1 MVNYFK
7 EPGINETFFCKMRF
21 LTTVCFRMKEN
32 TKDILLDFILNFFK
46 LSPMINE
53 ARMTML
59 DTMGIFF
66 LWSLS
71 MLWEKN
77 KYFYFPLLSSMYF
90 NLSCQ
95 TLPSLEFQPFS
106 FALF

>member
-7 EPGINETFFCKMRF
+7 EPGIIETFFCKMRF

-59 DTMGIFF
+59 DTMGEEQIFI
-66 LWSLS
+66 
-71 MLWEKN
+71 
-77 KYFYFPLLSSMYF
+77 FPCFRQCILIYRVKPCHL
-90 NLSCQ
+90 
-95 TLPSLEFQPFS
+95 
-106 FALF
+106 

>member
-7 EPGINETFFCKMRF
+7 EPGIIETFFCKMIF
-21 LTTVCFRMKEN
+21 LITVCFRMKEN
-32 TKDILLDFILNFFK
+32 TKDILLDFILNFLK

-59 DTMGIFF
+59 DTMGEEQIFLF
-66 LWSLS
+66 SLAFV
-71 MLWEKN
+71 N
-77 KYFYFPLLSSMYF
+77 VYF

>member
-7 EPGINETFFCKMRF
+7 EPGIIETLFCKMRF

-32 TKDILLDFILNFFK
+32 TNDILLDFILNFLK
-46 LSPMINE
+46 LSPMIHE

-59 DTMGIFF
+59 DTMG
-66 LWSLS
+66 
-71 MLWEKN
+71 EDQ
-77 KYFYFPLLSSMYF
+77 YFYFPLLSSMYL

-95 TLPSLEFQPFS
+95 TLSSLEFQPFS